1 MGQLRME
8 NQRILITGGEGYL
21 GKALIAELESRNT
34 IIHYIGDVRKR
45 SRNKYKDID
54 CLIHFASPINDAD
67 PERTSSTI
75 IEGTVNMVKLAKKL
89 DCRFIFA
96 STMGIHTTD
105 ITDIYCTSKLAMEN
119 YIKSVYNN
127 YLILRIPRIYSKC
140 RSKGLMLQLRHH
152 KVSKED
158 LDKKIEFMPLEKF
171 VTDTKFALGM
181 GLSTGVFSYTGL
193 QTETIQKIKEIYT

>member
-1 MGQLRME
+1 ME
-8 NQRILITGGEGYL
+8 NQNILITGGDGYL
-21 GKALIAELESRNT
+21 GKALIAELEARNT

-54 CLIHFASPINDAD
+54 CLIHFASPIDSTD

-75 IEGTVNMVKLAKKL
+75 IEGTVNMMKLAKRL

-96 STMGIHTTD
+96 STMGVHTTD
-105 ITDIYCTSKLAMEN
+105 INDIYCTSKLAMEN

-140 RSKGLMLQLRHH
+140 RKQGLMQQLRHH
-152 KVSKED
+152 KVSIED
-158 LDKKIEFMPLEKF
+158 LDKKIEFLPLDKF
-171 VTDTKFALGM
+171 VTDTKFALSM
-181 GLSTGVFSYTGL
+181 GKITGVFNYTGL
-193 QTETIQKIKEIYT
+193 ETKTIRKIEELYT